1 VADPTDHLEAH
12 VLIESPEDSSVD
24 LLQQSTGL
32 SKQRIKHA
40 MTQGAVWI
48 TRGRSTQRLRRAK
61 RALRVGDEIHL
72 YYDARIL
79 AEIPPEPTLIADVGG
94 YSVWS
99 KPCGLRSQGSKWGDH
114 CTLVRWAERHLQ
126 PQRSA
131 FTVHRLDR
139 AANGLMLVAHSRSI
153 AAALSALFQKREIEK
168 RYRALVAGDF
178 SEQPDPIRLE
188 RPIDGRKATSEF
200 SLLQVIDD
208 GSRSLVDVRI
218 ETGRKHQIRRHLAEL
233 GYPIIGD
240 RLYGVGE
247 EDGVDLQLT
256 AYLLAFRCPV
266 NDERVQYRLPAGVPD
281 RGDKRTQSAMR

>member
-1 VADPTDHLEAH
+1 MSDATDPIEAH
-12 VLIESPEDSSVD
+12 VLIESTEDSSVD
-24 LLQQSTGL
+24 LLQRSTGL
-32 SKQRIKHA
+32 SKQRIKFA

-48 TRGRSTQRLRRAK
+48 TRGRNTQRLRRVK

-72 YYDARIL
+72 YYDAKIL

-94 YSVWS
+94 YSVWC

-126 PQRSA
+126 PERSA

-139 AANGLMLVAHSRSI
+139 AANGLMLVAHSKSI
-153 AAALSALFQKREIEK
+153 AAALSVLFQKREVEK
-168 RYRALVAGDF
+168 RYHALVAGDF
-178 SEQPDPIRLE
+178 SEQPDPVRLE
-188 RPIDGRKATSEF
+188 RQIDDREAVSEC

-218 ETGRKHQIRRHLAEL
+218 ETGRKHQVRRHLAEL

-247 EDGVDLQLT
+247 EDGVDLHLT
-256 AYLLAFRCPV
+256 AYLLAFHCPV
-266 NDERVQYRLPAGVPD
+266 NDEQVQYRLQAGV
-281 RGDKRTQSAMR
+281 R

>member
-1 VADPTDHLEAH
+1 MSDPADHIEAH

-24 LLQQSTGL
+24 LLQRSTGL
-32 SKQRIKHA
+32 SKQRIKLA
-40 MTQGAVWI
+40 MTQGAVWT
-48 TRGRSTQRLRRAK
+48 TRGRNTQRLRRAK
-61 RALRVGDEIHL
+61 RTLRVGDEVHL

-79 AEIPPEPTLIADVGG
+79 AEIPPEPTLIADVGA

-99 KPCGLRSQGSKWGDH
+99 KPCGLLSQGSKWGDH

-126 PQRSA
+126 PERSA
-131 FTVHRLDR
+131 FTIHRLDR
-139 AANGLMLVAHSRSI
+139 AANGLMLVAHSKSI
-153 AAALSALFQKREIEK
+153 AAALSALFQKREVEK
-168 RYRALVAGDF
+168 RYQALVAGDF

-188 RPIDGRKATSEF
+188 RPIDEREAISEF

-218 ETGRKHQIRRHLAEL
+218 ETGRKHQVRRHLAEL

-240 RLYGVGE
+240 RLYGTGE

-256 AYLLAFRCPV
+256 AYLLAFQCPV
-266 NDERVQYRLPAGVPD
+266 NDERVQYRLQTGVPD
-281 RGDKRTQSAMR
+281 RAGQ